1 MHKLFATIFRVKDES
16 DSEGGGFSKGR
27 TAAKYGWFKTIKDVS
42 EQLNENWD
50 VTAKRGVL
58 DFLSKLQYLL
68 IEADEKKEEMDIQR
82 AMNGR

>member
-1 MHKLFATIFRVKDES
+1 MHKLFAAIFRTKDEG

-27 TAAKYGWFKTIKDVS
+27 TYSKYGWFKTIKDVS

-50 VTAKRGVL
+50 VTAKRGVI

-68 IEADEKKEEMDIQR
+68 IEAEEKKEEMDIQR